1 MSLKKIK
8 TQLTSVKN
16 TQQMTKAMKMV
27 SAARLRSAQSRILN
41 LRDYARTLQE
51 VMRDICLSRQVSHPF
66 LEKPKEM
73 KNVLIVVAT
82 SDRGLC
88 GGFNGN
94 ICRFTEKFL
103 MENDHKKIDLFFIGR
118 KGRDYF
124 KFRGV
129 EGKGTILNLVKD
141 ISYPLSARIAKDLM
155 EHILAGEYDG
165 VFIIYNEFKNVLTT
179 QVIKEQFLPFDVLS
193 VDSSAGK
200 KTSQKEILS
209 RDLLFEVEPEKML
222 KSLLQRYFSMQI
234 YRCLCESVAAEQGSR
249 MTAMENATKNAG
261 EVISSLT
268 LTYNKL
274 RQGAITTELTEIVG
288 GVEAMKS

>member
-1 MSLKKIK
+1 
-8 TQLTSVKN
+8 
-16 TQQMTKAMKMV
+16 MV

-41 LRDYARTLQE
+41 LRDYARTLKE
-51 VMRDICLSRQVSHPF
+51 VMRDISLSRQVSHPF
-66 LEKPKEM
+66 LEKSGEM
-73 KNVLIVVAT
+73 KNILTVVVT

-103 MENDHKKIDLFFIGR
+103 RESNHQTQDLFFIGR

-124 KFRGV
+124 KFRGI
-129 EGKGTILNLVKD
+129 EGKGTILNLVKE

-155 EHILAGEYDG
+155 AHISAGDYDG
-165 VFIIYNEFKNVLTT
+165 VFIIYNEFKNVVTSE
-179 QVIKEQFLPFDVLS
+179 VIKEQFLPFDVFS
-193 VDSSAGK
+193 VNSS
-200 KTSQKEILS
+200 SQKSLKEEVLS
-209 RDLLFEVEPEKML
+209 QDLLFEVAPEEML
-222 KSLLQRYFSMQI
+222 ESLLQRYFSVQI

-261 EVISSLT
+261 DVISSLT

-288 GVEAMKS
+288 GVEAMKG

>member
-8 TQLTSVKN
+8 TRLTSVKN

-27 SAARLRSAQSRILN
+27 SAARLRSAQNRILN

-66 LEKPKEM
+66 LEESGEM
-73 KNVLIVVAT
+73 KNVLIVVVT

-103 MENDHKKIDLFFIGR
+103 RESPHQKQDLFFIGR

-129 EGKGTILNLVKD
+129 EGKGTILNLVKE

-155 EHILAGEYDG
+155 DHILTGDYDG
-165 VFIIYNEFKNVLTT
+165 VFIVYNEFKNVLTSE
-179 QVIKEQFLPFDVLS
+179 VVKEQFLPFDVLS
-193 VDSSAGK
+193 AGPSGQKNLKEAAMSS
-200 KTSQKEILS
+200 
-209 RDLLFEVEPEKML
+209 DLLFEVAPEKML
-222 KSLLQRYFSMQI
+222 ESLLQRYFSVQI

-274 RQGAITTELTEIVG
+274 RQSAITTELTEIVG
-288 GVEAMKS
+288 GVEAMKG

>member
-8 TQLTSVKN
+8 TRLTSVKN

-41 LRDYARTLQE
+41 LRDYARTLRE
-51 VMRDICLSRQVSHPF
+51 VMRDVCLSRQVSHPF

-73 KNVLIVVAT
+73 KNILIAMVT

-94 ICRFTEKFL
+94 VCRFTERFL
-103 MENDHKKIDLFFIGR
+103 RESDYEKMDLFFIGR

-129 EGKGTILNLVKD
+129 KGIGTILNLVKD
-141 ISYPLSARIAKDLM
+141 ISYPFSARIARNLM
-155 EHILAGEYDG
+155 EHILAGEYEG

-179 QVIKEQFLPFDVLS
+179 RVIKEQFLPFDVLG
-193 VDSSAGK
+193 VGSSEK
-200 KTSQKEILS
+200 KTLQKENLS
-209 RDLLFEVEPEKML
+209 QNLLFEVPPEKML
-222 KSLLQRYFSMQI
+222 ESLLQRYFSVQI
-234 YRCLCESVAAEQGSR
+234 YRGLCESVAAEQGSR

-274 RQGAITTELTEIVG
+274 RQSAITTELTEIVG
-288 GVEAMKS
+288 GVEAMKG

>member
-1 MSLKKIK
+1 
-8 TQLTSVKN
+8 
-16 TQQMTKAMKMV
+16 MV

-41 LRDYARTLQE
+41 LRDYARTLKE
-51 VMRDICLSRQVSHPF
+51 VMRDISLSRQVSHPF
-66 LEKPKEM
+66 LEKSGEM
-73 KNVLIVVAT
+73 KNVLIVVVT

-103 MENDHKKIDLFFIGR
+103 RENNYQTQDLFFIGR

-124 KFRGV
+124 KFRGI
-129 EGKGTILNLVKD
+129 EGKGTILNLVKE

-155 EHILAGEYDG
+155 AHISAGDYDG
-165 VFIIYNEFKNVLTT
+165 VFIIYNEFKNVLTSE
-179 QVIKEQFLPFDVLS
+179 VIKEQFLPFDVLS
-193 VDSSAGK
+193 VNSSG
-200 KTSQKEILS
+200 QKSLKEEILS
-209 RDLLFEVEPEKML
+209 RDLLFEVPPEKML
-222 KSLLQRYFSMQI
+222 ESLLQRYFSVQI

-261 EVISSLT
+261 DVISSLT

-288 GVEAMKS
+288 GVEAMKG

>member
-8 TQLTSVKN
+8 TRLTSVKN

-27 SAARLRSAQSRILN
+27 SAARLRSAQNRILN

-66 LEKPKEM
+66 LEKPGEM
-73 KNVLIVVAT
+73 KNILIVVVT

-103 MENDHKKIDLFFIGR
+103 RENDYQTQDLFFIGR

-124 KFRGV
+124 KFRGI
-129 EGKGTILNLVKD
+129 EGKGTILNLVKE

-155 EHILAGEYDG
+155 DHILAGDYDG
-165 VFIIYNEFKNVLTT
+165 VFIIYNEFKNVLTSE
-179 QVIKEQFLPFDVLS
+179 VVKEQFLPFDVFS
-193 VDSSAGK
+193 VNPSG
-200 KTSQKEILS
+200 QKALKEEVLS
-209 RDLLFEVEPEKML
+209 RDLLFEVTPEKML
-222 KSLLQRYFSMQI
+222 ESLLQRYFSVQI
-234 YRCLCESVAAEQGSR
+234 YRGLCESVAAEQGSR

-261 EVISSLT
+261 DVISSLT

-288 GVEAMKS
+288 GVEAMKG